1 MNVFACFRVLS
12 FILGY
17 LDNNEYVKFESF
29 VLEVSYRGRVNNSN
43 RECIFTHWKC
53 ELIIQIVAWYFKR

>member
-12 FILGY
+12 FILEY

-43 RECIFTHWKC
+43 RECIFTH
-53 ELIIQIVAWYFKR
+53 